1 MKNIIYKIGKLALAL
16 SLAMGG
22 VCACDDWFTLTPDT
36 AMVAQDFWKD
46 KRTWKRPWGHVTVA
60 CWRVASWKG

>member
-1 MKNIIYKIGKLALAL
+1 MKNIIYKIGKLALACPL
-16 SLAMGG
+16 LWG

-46 KRTWKRPWGHVTVA
+46 KKD
-60 CWRVASWKG
+60 VASWKGGLRGGKAVQITWYP